1 MSASHLRGL
10 RGQLDPV
17 LTNLALGYK
26 QADFIAEKIFPVVF
40 TEKEGVRVPVF
51 GKGSFVEYQ
60 TERAV
65 GAASNVITLDS
76 PSFMPVVLEEHDL
89 AAVWITV
96 NKPNQCTTSAPRQHA
111 VRSRACSCVRK
122 SKLPPSCKTNRLIS
136 PVSAKTWPPP
146 KNGAIK
152 TLIRWQTS
160 NPPARLCA
168 QAAAYARRC
177 WW

>member
-76 PSFMPVVLEEHDL
+76 PSFMAGTELAKITASGGQLGVARKDLPKFTETIAKMSVAFDMAADQAGDSMAKLANVYQIPIDQIGKLGDAVNHLSNSSPAKAGDIINTLGRVGGVAKEVV
-89 AAVWITV
+89 
-96 NKPNQCTTSAPRQHA
+96 
-111 VRSRACSCVRK
+111 
-122 SKLPPSCKTNRLIS
+122 
-136 PVSAKTWPPP
+136 
-146 KNGAIK
+146 
-152 TLIRWQTS
+152 
-160 NPPARLCA
+160 
-168 QAAAYARRC
+168 
-177 WW
+177 